1 MNSRLT
7 RGLDARRVPR
17 TCHWRWPE
25 LSVLV
30 VAVLFNAG
38 CIMTTPGQWIRNGFK
53 VGPNY
58 GKPAAPVAEDWI
70 QADDSSVQRQHVQE
84 WWRVFGDP
92 ALDSLIVTAYEQNP
106 TLRIAVRT
114 GA

>member
-1 MNSRLT
+1 MASR
-7 RGLDARRVPR
+7 
-17 TCHWRWPE
+17 
-25 LSVLV
+25 S
-30 VAVLFNAG
+30 
-38 CIMTTPGQWIRNGFK
+38 
-53 VGPNY
+53 GPNY

-106 TLRIAVRT
+106 TLRIAGTGCLRPGPARRSPWPTCSPKHSRRPRRT
-114 GA
+114 AGSILTPTCP